1 MADKEMEL
9 LLSEQEMTING
20 KKVVIKKIA
29 LLDTIRIASKISD
42 VVARI
47 LGNPEAFDG
56 ILARVTYA
64 KEGASEEE
72 INGVRITGLID
83 LFGLI
88 GEDSVDI
95 IKYVIEKSTTLTA
108 DEAEEVDCL
117 EGIDLVTEIYKVNKS
132 FFAKCWSKLG
142 EKNKKKSSKKTK

>member
-20 KKVVIKKIA
+20 KKVIVKKIA

-47 LGNPEAFDG
+47 LGNPDVFDG
-56 ILARVTYA
+56 ILKQVTYS

-72 INGVRITGLID
+72 INGVRMTGVID

-88 GEDSVDI
+88 GEDSIDI
-95 IKYVIEKSTTLTA
+95 IKYVMEKSTNLTE
-108 DEAEEVDCL
+108 DEVEDVDCL
-117 EGIDLVTEIYKVNKS
+117 NGIDLITNIYKVNKS
-132 FFAKCWSKLG
+132 FFVKCWSKLEG
-142 EKNKKKSSKKTK
+142 KNKKKSSKKTK

>member
-9 LLSEQEMTING
+9 LLSEKEMNING
-20 KKVVIKKIA
+20 KTVVVKKIA

-56 ILARVTYA
+56 ILARIMYS
-64 KEGASEEE
+64 KEGASTEE
-72 INGVRITGLID
+72 INGVRMTGVID

-95 IKYVIEKSTTLTA
+95 IKYIMEKSTNLTE
-108 DEAEEVDCL
+108 DEVELIDCL
-117 EGIDLVTEIYKVNKS
+117 DGIDLVTEIYEVNKN
-132 FFAKCWSKLG
+132 FFAKCWSKLKG
-142 EKNKKKSSKKTK
+142 KTQKKVSKKTK

>member
-1 MADKEMEL
+1 MEDKEMER

-20 KKVVIKKIA
+20 KKVIVKKIA

-47 LGNPEAFDG
+47 LGNPDAFDG

-72 INGVRITGLID
+72 INGVRMTGVID

-95 IKYVIEKSTTLTA
+95 IKYVMEKSTNLTE
-108 DEAEEVDCL
+108 DEVEEVDCL
-117 EGIDLVTEIYKVNKS
+117 DGIDLVTNIYQVNKS
-132 FFAKCWSKLG
+132 FFVKCWSKLG
-142 EKNKKKSSKKTK
+142 GKSKKKNSKKTK

>member
-1 MADKEMEL
+1 MEDKEMEL

-20 KKVVIKKIA
+20 KKIIVKKIA

-47 LGNPEAFDG
+47 LGNPETFDG
-56 ILARVTYA
+56 ILKQITYA
-64 KEGASEEE
+64 KEGASEET
-72 INGVRITGLID
+72 INGVRMTGVVD

-95 IKYVIEKSTTLTA
+95 IKYVMEKSTNLTE
-108 DEAEEVDCL
+108 DEVEDVDCL
-117 EGIDLVTEIYKVNKS
+117 SGVDLLTNIYKVNKS
-132 FFAKCWSKLG
+132 FFVKCWSKLEG
-142 EKNKKKSSKKTK
+142 KSKKKNSKKTK